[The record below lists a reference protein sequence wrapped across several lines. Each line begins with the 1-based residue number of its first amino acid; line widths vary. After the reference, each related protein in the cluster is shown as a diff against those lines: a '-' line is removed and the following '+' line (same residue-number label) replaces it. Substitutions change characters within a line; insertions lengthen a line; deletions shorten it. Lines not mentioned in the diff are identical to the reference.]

1 MKKII
6 LLLCSVVLIVN
17 SAFHPLFKKSVASP
31 PDYYAAVKINQQQFD
46 SLSNDFKS
54 RFPNLTFGGVL
65 SKDSI
70 TLLLDSMNVDSGIV
84 NYIFGFDTEFKHIT
98 LAMRSTVHRG
108 GGSARICFR
117 NGKTPEAFC
126 PDNCEI
132 KDNPIDGTMK
142 IPHSEYL
149 ALHNL
154 YRIANPNLTFGGCI
168 DKSALGELLLS
179 LSETNDN
186 LYFRFFYDKENRKF
200 GIMFIGG
207 KDNNGDFLYFRN
219 GLNSNSY
226 CPNMCS
232 Y

>member
-6 LLLCSVVLIVN
+6 LLLCTVVLILN
-17 SAFHPLFKKSVASP
+17 SAFHPLFKKTVASP

-46 SLSNDFKS
+46 SLTIDFKS

-84 NYIFGFDTEFKHIT
+84 NYIFGFDTEFNRIT
-98 LAMRSTVHRG
+98 LAMRSTVHRN
-108 GGSARICFR
+108 GGSSRLCFR
-117 NGKTPEAFC
+117 NGKIADAFC
-126 PDNCEI
+126 PENCEI
-132 KDNPIDGTMK
+132 TEGSIDGTKK
-142 IPHSEYL
+142 ISHSEYL

-168 DKSALGELLLS
+168 DKSALSEIIQS
-179 LSETNDN
+179 LPSADDN
-186 LYFRFFYDKENRKF
+186 LYFRFFYDKENKKF

-207 KDNNGDFLYFRN
+207 KDNNGDVLYFRN